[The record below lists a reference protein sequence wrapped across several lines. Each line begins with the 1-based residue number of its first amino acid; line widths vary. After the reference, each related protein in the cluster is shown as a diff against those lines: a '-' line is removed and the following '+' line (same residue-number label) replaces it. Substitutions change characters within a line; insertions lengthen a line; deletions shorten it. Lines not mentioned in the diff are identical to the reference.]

1 MLVRIIAQFI
11 KKYLMG
17 KVSTGPCYFIFVVVV
32 AVAAVVVV
40 VVVVVSVVFVQEN
53 YYIALW
59 GWALWKMQTTGT
71 LVPLVL

>member
-1 MLVRIIAQFI
+1 
-11 KKYLMG
+11 MG

-40 VVVVVSVVFVQEN
+40 VVVVSVVFVQEN

-59 GWALWKMQTTGT
+59 GVGIMENANNRYTRATGFIRT
-71 LVPLVL
+71 IIHSINLFCK